1 MPKTRNGARA
11 RTRAPGKADDLTV
24 IEGIGATR
32 SQWLQTSLGVQTYAD
47 LAALSADEVVAAL
60 RAAGQ
65 VASPS
70 VVASW
75 IARARELAGAAEHP
89 DWVPLASFVVEF
101 QGCQATPGLRTAVH
115 HVEADE
121 TEAWPGIETERV
133 SEWMLERAPEPAE
146 EAVPAPAPPA
156 ESPRE
161 RVRIGLMRVVRDGEA
176 TSPGERVVGRAFA
189 RWLRGNEPFT
199 LEVPLELIS
208 TGAAPRGDHRVRL
221 YAENLATSAR
231 THLGDATAE
240 EDPQSYAA
248 VLTGCRL
255 PEGVYRLS
263 VLVSEG
269 ERLTPTVLEAPLL
282 RVG

>member
-1 MPKTRNGARA
+1 MPKSRNGARA

-32 SQWLQTSLGVQTYAD
+32 SQWLRTSLGVQSYAD
-47 LAALSADEVVAAL
+47 LAALSADDVVAAL

-70 VVASW
+70 VVANW
-75 IARARELAGAAEHP
+75 IVRARELAEAAEHA

-101 QGCQATPGLRTAVH
+101 QGRLATSELRTVVH

-121 TEAWPGIETERV
+121 NEAWPEIETERA
-133 SEWMLERAPEPAE
+133 SEWMLERAPEPA
-146 EAVPAPAPPA
+146 APAPTPTPTA
-156 ESPRE
+156 ESPPA
-161 RVRIGLMRVVRDGEA
+161 RVSIGPMRLLRRGEA
-176 TSPGERVVGRAFA
+176 ASPGERVVGRAFA

-199 LEVPLELIS
+199 LEVPLELTS
-208 TGAAPRGDHRVRL
+208 TADDVRADHRVRL
-221 YAENLATSAR
+221 YADNLANAAR
-231 THLGDATAE
+231 THLGDATVVG
-240 EDPQSYAA
+240 DPRSCAA
-248 VLTGCRL
+248 VLTDCRL
-255 PEGVYRLS
+255 PDGVYRLS

-269 ERLTPTVLEAPLL
+269 ERLTPTALEAPLL

>member
-1 MPKTRNGARA
+1 MPKSRNGARA

-32 SQWLQTSLGVQTYAD
+32 SQWLRTSLGVQSYAD
-47 LAALSADEVVAAL
+47 LAALSADDVVAAL

-70 VVASW
+70 VVANW
-75 IARARELAGAAEHP
+75 IVRARELAEAAEHA

-101 QGCQATPGLRTAVH
+101 QGRLATPELRTVVH

-121 TEAWPGIETERV
+121 NEAWPGIETERV
-133 SEWMLERAPEPAE
+133 SEWMLERAPEPA
-146 EAVPAPAPPA
+146 VPAPTPHA
-156 ESPRE
+156 ESPPA
-161 RVRIGLMRVVRDGEA
+161 RVSIGPMRLVRGGEA
-176 TSPGERVVGRAFA
+176 ASSGERVVGRAFA

-199 LEVPLELIS
+199 LEVPLELTC
-208 TGAAPRGDHRVRL
+208 TGDDVRADHRVRL
-221 YAENLATSAR
+221 YADNLANAAR
-231 THLGDATAE
+231 THLGDATVVG
-240 EDPQSYAA
+240 DPRSCAA
-248 VLTGCRL
+248 VLTDCRL

-269 ERLTPTVLEAPLL
+269 ERLTPTALEAPLL

>member
-1 MPKTRNGARA
+1 MPKSPNGARA
-11 RTRAPGKADDLTV
+11 RTRAPRKADDLTV

-32 SQWLQTSLGVQTYAD
+32 SQWLRTSLGVEAYAD
-47 LAALSADEVVAAL
+47 LAALSADDVVAAL

-70 VVASW
+70 AVANW
-75 IARARELAGAAEHP
+75 IARARELAGEAEHP

-101 QGCQATPGLRTAVH
+101 QGRQATPGQRTVVH

-121 TEAWPGIETERV
+121 NEAWPGIETDRV
-133 SEWMLERAPEPAE
+133 SEWMLERAPEPTAI
-146 EAVPAPAPPA
+146 VAPLTESPPA
-156 ESPRE
+156 
-161 RVRIGLMRVVRDGEA
+161 RVRVGPMRLLRDGEPA
-176 TSPGERVVGRAFA
+176 SPSERHVGRAFA
-189 RWLRGNEPFT
+189 RWLRGDEPFT
-199 LEVPLELIS
+199 LEVPLELTS
-208 TGAAPRGDHRVRL
+208 AGAAPRGDHRVRL

-231 THLGDATAE
+231 THLGDAAVD
-240 EDPQSYAA
+240 EDPHSHAA
-248 VLTGCRL
+248 VLTDCRL

-269 ERLTPTVLEAPLL
+269 ERLAPMALVAPLL

>member
-1 MPKTRNGARA
+1 MPKSRNGARA
-11 RTRAPGKADDLTV
+11 RTRAPGKADDLTA

-32 SQWLQTSLGVQTYAD
+32 SQWLRTSLGVQSYAD
-47 LAALSADEVVAAL
+47 LAALSADDVVTAL

-70 VVASW
+70 VVANW
-75 IARARELAGAAEHP
+75 IVRARELAEAAEHA

-101 QGCQATPGLRTAVH
+101 QGRLATPELRTVVH

-121 TEAWPGIETERV
+121 NEAWPEIETERV
-133 SEWMLERAPEPAE
+133 SEWMLERAPEPA
-146 EAVPAPAPPA
+146 APAPTPHA
-156 ESPRE
+156 ESPPA
-161 RVRIGLMRVVRDGEA
+161 RVSIGPMRLLRGGEA
-176 TSPGERVVGRAFA
+176 GSPGERIVGRAFA

-199 LEVPLELIS
+199 LEVPLEL
-208 TGAAPRGDHRVRL
+208 TRTEDDVRADHRVRL
-221 YAENLATSAR
+221 YADNLATAAR
-231 THLGDATAE
+231 THLGDATVAG
-240 EDPQSYAA
+240 DPRSCAA
-248 VLTGCRL
+248 VLTDCRL

-269 ERLTPTVLEAPLL
+269 ERLTPTALEAPLQ

>member
-1 MPKTRNGARA
+1 MPKSRNGARA
-11 RTRAPGKADDLTV
+11 RTRAPGNADDLTA

-32 SQWLQTSLGVQTYAD
+32 SQWLRTSLGVQSYAD
-47 LAALSADEVVAAL
+47 LAALSADDVVTAL

-70 VVASW
+70 VVANW
-75 IARARELAGAAEHP
+75 IVRARELAEAAEHA

-101 QGCQATPGLRTAVH
+101 QGRLATPELRTVVH

-121 TEAWPGIETERV
+121 NEAWPEIETERV
-133 SEWMLERAPEPAE
+133 SEWMLERAPEPA
-146 EAVPAPAPPA
+146 APAPTPHA
-156 ESPRE
+156 ESPPA
-161 RVRIGLMRVVRDGEA
+161 RVSIGPMRLLRGGEA
-176 TSPGERVVGRAFA
+176 GSPGERVVGRAFA

-199 LEVPLELIS
+199 LEVPLEL
-208 TGAAPRGDHRVRL
+208 TRTADDERADHRVRL
-221 YAENLATSAR
+221 YADNLATAAR
-231 THLGDATAE
+231 THLGDATVAG
-240 EDPQSYAA
+240 DPRSCAA
-248 VLTGCRL
+248 VLTDCRL

-269 ERLTPTVLEAPLL
+269 ERLTPTALEAPLL